1 MVSPYLKNKGSAVR
15 FCLWPQ
21 VIHFKKYILK
31 SFNFLIYFF
40 SVAQVARRTILSDG
54 FEIHYWSFSELLIY
68 YPDRFIRRGLIGQ
81 IIQFIDNDGIL
92 LDSTLLVIFINFCFF
107 IFFLYLNLRTYELT
121 SHQSFLLLMSTF
133 GIFQVSIYNQY
144 FHRKEMFLITLFL
157 IINLILKNM
166 IQSNF
171 KFLMV
176 LFLTIISIL
185 IHEGIALLMFPF
197 VYYLLKQKTENTNF
211 HKAFFIVSITV
222 FIAVILNAGSPEIAD
237 QIRNSLSTE
246 DRILFETDRDAI
258 TTIGWSIYDTFAL
271 TTFTLIFSGSM
282 FLWLFYIALL
292 ILNIHVILNLSISK
306 FSKLDVINFMKDNS
320 YFLLIVPIFIVGFDW
335 GRWIF
340 SIFYFLFF
348 TIINIK
354 PIDKFNSFKS
364 KEILFLVISF
374 FTIMPECCLE
384 MTRGDMITKNLFR
397 VFESLLFHLS

>member
-1 MVSPYLKNKGSAVR
+1 MAYLNK
-15 FCLWPQ
+15 
-21 VIHFKKYILK
+21 HILK
-31 SFNFLIYFF
+31 SVNFLIYLF

-81 IIQFIDNDGIL
+81 IIQFIDNDEIL
-92 LDSTLLVIFINFCFF
+92 LDSTLLVIFVNFCLFVLL
-107 IFFLYLNLRTYELT
+107 LYWNLRTYKLT

-133 GIFQVSIYNQY
+133 GIFQISIYNQY

-157 IINLILKNM
+157 IINLILKNKLK
-166 IQSNF
+166 SYF
-171 KFLMV
+171 KFLIV
-176 LFLTIISIL
+176 LFLTVISIL

-197 VYYLLKQKTENTNF
+197 VYYLLKQKTENLNF
-211 HKAFFIVSITV
+211 QKAYFLLSITV
-222 FIAVILNAGSPEIAD
+222 FITVILNAGTPEIAD

-246 DRILFETDRDAI
+246 DKILFETDRDAI
-258 TTIGWSIYDTFAL
+258 TAIGWSIYDTFAL

-292 ILNIHVILNLSISK
+292 VFSIYVILNIQIRK
-306 FSKLDVINFMKDNS
+306 TSKLEVINFIKDNS

-340 SIFYFLFF
+340 SLFYFLIF

-354 PIDKFNSFKS
+354 SIDKIDSFKL
-364 KEILFLVISF
+364 KEKLFLVISF

-384 MTRGDMITKNLFR
+384 MTRGDMITKNLYR
-397 VFESLLFHLS
+397 VFESIVFHLS

>member
-1 MVSPYLKNKGSAVR
+1 M
-15 FCLWPQ
+15 
-21 VIHFKKYILK
+21 
-31 SFNFLIYFF
+31 
-40 SVAQVARRTILSDG
+40 ARRTIFSDG

-68 YPDRFIRRGLIGQ
+68 YPDRFIRRGLIGE
-81 IIQFIDNDGIL
+81 IIQFIDNDEIL
-92 LDSTLLVIFINFCFF
+92 LDSTLLVIFVNFCFF

-166 IQSNF
+166 LNSNF

-197 VYYLLKQKTENTNF
+197 VYYLLKRKTENTNF
-211 HKAFFIVSITV
+211 HKAFFLVCITV

-237 QIRNSLSTE
+237 QIRSSLSTE
-246 DRILFETDRDAI
+246 DRILFEKDRDAI
-258 TTIGWSIYDTFAL
+258 TAIGWSIYDTFSL

-282 FLWLFYIALL
+282 FLWLFYVVLL
-292 ILNIHVILNLSISK
+292 VFSIHVILNLSISK
-306 FSKLDVINFMKDNS
+306 ISKFDVINFMKGNA

-340 SIFYFLFF
+340 SIFYFVLF
-348 TIINIK
+348 TLINIY
-354 PIDKFNSFKS
+354 PINKFNSFRS

-374 FTIMPECCLE
+374 FTIMPECCLQME
-384 MTRGDMITKNLFR
+384 GTTITSNYYR
-397 VFESLLFHLS
+397 VLKSIQFTIQSALN

>member
-1 MVSPYLKNKGSAVR
+1 MIY
-15 FCLWPQ
+15 
-21 VIHFKKYILK
+21 FKKKLIK
-31 SFNFLIYFF
+31 SVNFLIYLF

-68 YPDRFIRRGLIGQ
+68 YPNKFIRRGLIGQ
-81 IIQFIDNDGIL
+81 LIQSIDNDGIL
-92 LDSTLLVIFINFCFF
+92 LDSALLVIFVNFCFF
-107 IFFLYLNLRTYELT
+107 VFFLYWNLRTYELT
-121 SHQSFLLLMSTF
+121 SHQSFLFLMSTF
-133 GIFQVSIYNQY
+133 GVFQISIYNQY

-157 IINLILKNM
+157 IINLILKNKLN
-166 IQSNF
+166 SRF
-171 KFLMV
+171 KFLIV
-176 LFLTIISIL
+176 LVLTIISIL

-197 VYYLLKQKTENTNF
+197 VYYLLKQKTENINF
-211 HKAFFIVSITV
+211 HKAYFILSITV

-246 DRILFETDRDAI
+246 DRILFEIDRDAI

-282 FLWLFYIALL
+282 FLWLFFIALSVFS
-292 ILNIHVILNLSISK
+292 IYVILNLSMSSI
-306 FSKLDVINFMKDNS
+306 SKLDLINFIKDNS

-354 PIDKFNSFKS
+354 SIDKLNSFKS
-364 KEILFLVISF
+364 KEILFLMISF

-384 MTRGDMITKNLFR
+384 MTRGDMITKNLYR
-397 VFESLLFHLS
+397 VFESLIFHLQ

>member
-1 MVSPYLKNKGSAVR
+1 MIFLKK
-15 FCLWPQ
+15 
-21 VIHFKKYILK
+21 HFLK
-31 SFNFLIYFF
+31 SINFLIYLF
-40 SVAQVARRTILSDG
+40 SVVQVARRTVLSNG

-81 IIQFIDNDGIL
+81 IIQFIDDDGIL
-92 LDSTLLVIFINFCFF
+92 LDSTLLVIFVNFCFF
-107 IFFLYLNLRTYELT
+107 VFFLFWNLKTHELT

-133 GIFQVSIYNQY
+133 GVFQVSIYNQY

-157 IINLILKNM
+157 IINLILKNRLE
-166 IQSNF
+166 NKF
-171 KFLMV
+171 KFLIV

-197 VYYLLKQKTENTNF
+197 VYYLLIRKTDNLNF
-211 HKAFFIVSITV
+211 RKTYFILCMTV
-222 FIAVILNAGSPEIAD
+222 FIAVILNAGTPEIAD
-237 QIRNSLSTE
+237 QIRNSLSAE

-292 ILNIHVILNLSISK
+292 AYSIYVILNLPLSKISK
-306 FSKLDVINFMKDNS
+306 FGVVNFIKDNS
-320 YFLLIVPIFIVGFDW
+320 YFLLIIPIFIVGFDW

-340 SIFYFLFF
+340 SLFYFLIF
-348 TIINIK
+348 TLINIK
-354 PIDKFNSFKS
+354 PIDKINSFNS

-384 MTRGDMITKNLFR
+384 MTRGDMITKNLYR
-397 VFESLLFHLS
+397 VFESIVFHLS

>member
-1 MVSPYLKNKGSAVR
+1 MIY
-15 FCLWPQ
+15 
-21 VIHFKKYILK
+21 FKKKLIK
-31 SFNFLIYFF
+31 SVNFLIYLF

-68 YPDRFIRRGLIGQ
+68 YPNKFIRRGLIGQ
-81 IIQFIDNDGIL
+81 LIQSIDNDGIL
-92 LDSTLLVIFINFCFF
+92 LDSALLVIFVNFCFF
-107 IFFLYLNLRTYELT
+107 VFFLYWNLRTYELT
-121 SHQSFLLLMSTF
+121 SHQSFLFLMSTF
-133 GIFQVSIYNQY
+133 GVFQISIYNQY

-157 IINLILKNM
+157 IINLILKNKLN
-166 IQSNF
+166 SRF
-171 KFLMV
+171 KFLIV
-176 LFLTIISIL
+176 LVLTIISIL

-197 VYYLLKQKTENTNF
+197 VYYLLKQKTENINF
-211 HKAFFIVSITV
+211 HKAYFILSITV

-246 DRILFETDRDAI
+246 DRILFEIDRDAI

-282 FLWLFYIALL
+282 FLWLFFIALSVFS
-292 ILNIHVILNLSISK
+292 IYVILNLSMSSI
-306 FSKLDVINFMKDNS
+306 SKLDLINFIKDNS

-354 PIDKFNSFKS
+354 SIEKTNSFRS

-384 MTRGDMITKNLFR
+384 MTRGDMITKNLYR
-397 VFESLLFHLS
+397 VFESLIFHLQ

>member
-1 MVSPYLKNKGSAVR
+1 MIY
-15 FCLWPQ
+15 
-21 VIHFKKYILK
+21 FKKKLIK
-31 SFNFLIYFF
+31 SVNFLIYLF

-68 YPDRFIRRGLIGQ
+68 YPNKFIRRGLIGQ
-81 IIQFIDNDGIL
+81 LIQSIDNDGIL
-92 LDSTLLVIFINFCFF
+92 LDSALLVIFVNFCFF
-107 IFFLYLNLRTYELT
+107 VFFLYWNLRTYELT
-121 SHQSFLLLMSTF
+121 SHQSFLFLMSTF
-133 GIFQVSIYNQY
+133 GVFQISIYNQY

-157 IINLILKNM
+157 IINLILKNKLN
-166 IQSNF
+166 SRF
-171 KFLMV
+171 KFLIV
-176 LFLTIISIL
+176 LVLTIISIL

-197 VYYLLKQKTENTNF
+197 VYYLLKQKTENINF
-211 HKAFFIVSITV
+211 HKAYFILSITV

-246 DRILFETDRDAI
+246 DRILFEIDRDAI

-282 FLWLFYIALL
+282 FLWLFFIALSVFS
-292 ILNIHVILNLSISK
+292 IHIILNLSMIKISN
-306 FSKLDVINFMKDNS
+306 LDVISLIKDNL
-320 YFLLIVPIFIVGFDW
+320 YFLLILPIFIVGFDW

-340 SIFYFLFF
+340 SLFYFLFF

-354 PIDKFNSFKS
+354 SIEKTNSFRS

-384 MTRGDMITKNLFR
+384 MTRGDMITKNLYR
-397 VFESLLFHLS
+397 VFESLIFHLQ

>member
-1 MVSPYLKNKGSAVR
+1 MVHLKK
-15 FCLWPQ
+15 
-21 VIHFKKYILK
+21 HILK
-31 SFNFLIYFF
+31 SVNFLIYLF
-40 SVAQVARRTILSDG
+40 SIAQVARRTIFSDG

-81 IIQFIDNDGIL
+81 IIQFIDDDGIL
-92 LDSTLLVIFINFCFF
+92 LDSTLLVIFVNFCFF
-107 IFFLYLNLRTYELT
+107 VFFLYCNLKAYELT
-121 SHQSFLLLMSTF
+121 SHQSFLILMSTF
-133 GIFQVSIYNQY
+133 GVFQVSIYNQY

-166 IQSNF
+166 LRRNF

-176 LFLTIISIL
+176 LFLTVISIL

-197 VYYLLKQKTENTNF
+197 VYYLLKQKTENINF
-211 HKAFFIVSITV
+211 HKAYFLLCIAV
-222 FIAVILNAGSPEIAD
+222 FIIVILNAGSPEIAD

-246 DRILFETDRDAI
+246 DRVLFETDRDAI
-258 TTIGWSIYDTFAL
+258 TTIGWSLYDTFAL

-292 ILNIHVILNLSISK
+292 VFSINVILNIPIRKTSRLE
-306 FSKLDVINFMKDNS
+306 VINFLKGNS

-340 SIFYFLFF
+340 SLFYFLIF

-354 PIDKFNSFKS
+354 SIDKIDTFKS
-364 KEILFLVISF
+364 KETLFLVISF

-384 MTRGDMITKNLFR
+384 MTKGDMITKNLYR
-397 VFESLLFHLS
+397 VFESIVFHLS

>member
-1 MVSPYLKNKGSAVR
+1 
-15 FCLWPQ
+15 
-21 VIHFKKYILK
+21 
-31 SFNFLIYFF
+31 
-40 SVAQVARRTILSDG
+40 
-54 FEIHYWSFSELLIY
+54 
-68 YPDRFIRRGLIGQ
+68 
-81 IIQFIDNDGIL
+81 
-92 LDSTLLVIFINFCFF
+92 
-107 IFFLYLNLRTYELT
+107 
-121 SHQSFLLLMSTF
+121 MS
-133 GIFQVSIYNQY
+133 
-144 FHRKEMFLITLFL
+144 IT
-157 IINLILKNM
+157 
-166 IQSNF
+166 
-171 KFLMV
+171 
-176 LFLTIISIL
+176 
-185 IHEGIALLMFPF
+185 A
-197 VYYLLKQKTENTNF
+197 
-211 HKAFFIVSITV
+211 FIV
-222 FIAVILNAGSPEIAD
+222 VILNAGSPEIAD

-292 ILNIHVILNLSISK
+292 VFNIHVILNLSISK
-306 FSKLDVINFMKDNS
+306 FSKLDVINFMKENP

-354 PIDKFNSFKS
+354 SIDKFSSFKL

-384 MTRGDMITKNLFR
+384 MTRGDMITKNLYR